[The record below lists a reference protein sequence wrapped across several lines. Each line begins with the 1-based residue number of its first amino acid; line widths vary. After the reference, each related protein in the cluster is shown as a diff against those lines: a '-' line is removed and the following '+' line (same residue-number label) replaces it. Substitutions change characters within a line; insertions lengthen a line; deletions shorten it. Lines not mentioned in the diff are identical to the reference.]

1 MSENISEWL
10 ENTEGTPKL
19 VEPARVTWEAGPI
32 NPATGASHTYRLSG
46 MNLSNNPEAPEG
58 IENEI
63 TIYFQN
69 GVVSEVGLNGITA
82 EHLLEIL
89 IHRFKQFQEGPFACD
104 ENEEAL
110 THMQAAVD
118 AIQKR
123 IADRKGRGVHG
134 PYEK

>member
-19 VEPARVTWEAGPI
+19 AEPARVTWEAGPV
-32 NPATGASHTYRLSG
+32 NPTTGASHTYRFNG
-46 MNLSNNPEAPEG
+46 MNLGNNPEAPEG
-58 IENEI
+58 ADNEV

-69 GVVSEVGLNGITA
+69 GVTPEVGINGITA

-89 IHRFKQFQEGPFACD
+89 IHRFKQFQEGPLACD

-110 THMQAAVD
+110 THMQEAVD
-118 AIQKR
+118 AIQER
-123 IADRKGRGVHG
+123 IADRKVREVYST
-134 PYEK
+134 YEK